1 MPTIRLPA
9 ATGGKSPA
17 EVHCFITASFIISIH
32 QGDWPDLGTV
42 ANRISSH
49 HSAAAVE
56 PQVAAFY
63 LIMDILIDSIFP
75 VLSAVDDAID
85 ELETAILTNPTE
97 EQLGTLFDMKR
108 QIMTIRKVITPQ
120 RDMIAGLNSGM
131 VGIPGMSDAGA
142 MDTRSRTG

>member
-1 MPTIRLPA
+1 
-9 ATGGKSPA
+9 
-17 EVHCFITASFIISIH
+17 
-32 QGDWPDLGTV
+32 
-42 ANRISSH
+42 
-49 HSAAAVE
+49 
-56 PQVAAFY
+56 
-63 LIMDILIDSIFP
+63 MDILIDSIFP